1 MSGARTRGKPEEVS
15 SGLANSR
22 SPHSRGS
29 LPCQRPGRERDPG
42 GRGQRPQEP
51 FLSPHFRNHVPC
63 SPAHQRSLHKT
74 RGCPRPGP
82 PSPPSQDQVEPGLL
96 CKWPLGT
103 APALATSCSLS
114 HSVKKAAPLEVTQ
127 GGSQPAPGSGQFG
140 DLLTMWWSPHL
151 TWARLLRPYTTIQ
164 AVRIL
169 PVPPSARSPCHRH

>member
-1 MSGARTRGKPEEVS
+1 MRGGGGVRSQNKREARGGELWPRELQVTTQQRQPALPAPRPGK
-15 SGLANSR
+15 G
-22 SPHSRGS
+22 SRG
-29 LPCQRPGRERDPG
+29 RGR
-42 GRGQRPQEP
+42 RPQEP

-82 PSPPSQDQVEPGLL
+82 PSPPSQVQVEPGLL

-127 GGSQPAPGSGQFG
+127 GSSQRHQAQGSLVTF
-140 DLLTMWWSPHL
+140 
-151 TWARLLRPYTTIQ
+151 
-164 AVRIL
+164 
-169 PVPPSARSPCHRH
+169 